1 MKRFCAAVVLLCI
14 MLTSA
19 SCESVPS
26 EDVLKI
32 LRPFVT
38 FFAKTFLPKPD
49 GKILEERLL
58 EILEALENHD
68 ADALKGMLSE
78 QALLDAKDLDNSIVE
93 FMDYYQG
100 THISYNDKAT
110 TSSARSA
117 FGNTKERVLSAAYT
131 ITTEVD
137 EYRILFDDY
146 VVYKKNPK
154 KEGTYNVHII
164 RLSDYNKHNF
174 KFENG
179 AGFFVIKS
187 DSQF

>member
-1 MKRFCAAVVLLCI
+1 

-49 GKILEERLL
+49 RKILEERFL
-58 EILEALENHD
+58 EILEALDNRD
-68 ADALKGMLSE
+68 ADALKGMLSP
-78 QALLDAKDLDNSIVE
+78 QALLDAEDLDNSMLD

-100 THISYNDKAT
+100 THISYDDKSS
-110 TSSARSA
+110 TSSKRSS
-117 FGNTKERVLSAAYT
+117 FGNVRERVLGASYI
-131 ITTEVD
+131 ITTEVN

-154 KEGTYNVHII
+154 KEGVYTIQII
-164 RLSDYNKHNF
+164 LLSDYNKHNF
-174 KFENG
+174 KWESG

>member
-49 GKILEERLL
+49 RKILEERFL
-58 EILEALENHD
+58 EILEALDNRD
-68 ADALKGMLSE
+68 ADALKGMLSP
-78 QALLDAKDLDNSIVE
+78 QALLDAEDLDNSMLDFI
-93 FMDYYQG
+93 DYYQG
-100 THISYNDKAT
+100 THISY
-110 TSSARSA
+110 
-117 FGNTKERVLSAAYT
+117 GNKAYT
-131 ITTEVD
+131 SGKTGGFGRTSERSIGGGYNVTTEID
-137 EYRILFDDY
+137 EYVIIYRDY
-146 VVYKKNPK
+146 IVCKKNPK
-154 KEGTYNVHII
+154 KVGLYHIEII

-174 KFENG
+174 KFESG
-179 AGFFVIKS
+179 AGFFIIK
-187 DSQF
+187 